1 MGVGFFVV
9 EVSAEDLDSSDRQ
22 PTKNEVGEK
31 SRTPREGRG
40 MSSTLQGLKGQLK
53 FSGKW
58 EWAGQPHL
66 H

>member
-22 PTKNEVGEK
+22 ATNNEVGEK

-40 MSSTLQGLKGQLK
+40 MSSIR
-53 FSGKW
+53 
-58 EWAGQPHL
+58 
-66 H
+66 